1 MTQESEGRI
10 LEATVAQ
17 TTYRNDENG
26 YTVLQVRQGKE
37 YVTVVGVMPELSPG
51 EQVIFTGKCIEH
63 PQYGKQWKMEAVE
76 ILRPTTLLGIERYLA
91 SGLIRGVGAAT
102 ARLIVDHFGEETLDI
117 MGSHPER
124 LSEVPKIGKKRAV
137 QIGESFLE
145 QEQSRQAIVFLQSY
159 GIPVTYAVKI
169 SKLYGERA
177 PQVIRDNP
185 YKLID
190 DIEGIGF
197 KTADQIAL
205 SMGISGDSPNRICSA
220 LKYVLREAAQ
230 SGGHVYLPQEDL
242 LERTAR
248 MLNISKEAVA
258 HELAGLLLTK
268 ELVVE
273 FDREERHAIYLDAF
287 YRAEREVAKRLYEL
301 YLAIPNK
308 KTDVSKEI
316 ASFEKYNNIVLSPLQ
331 KDAAREA
338 MENGVTVI
346 TGGPGTGK
354 TTLINCILS
363 LLSGTKTV
371 LCAPTGRA
379 AKRMTETT
387 GEEAKTI
394 HRLLEYG
401 GDENV
406 FNRNQDNPI
415 EADCVIV
422 DEMSMV
428 DMLLMRSL
436 LRALE
441 PGTRLIMVGDA
452 DQLPSVGAGNI
463 LGDIL
468 KSDVIPT
475 VRLTEIFRQ
484 EGGSRIAHN
493 AHRINRGE
501 LPLLNEKA
509 TDFFFERKA
518 SQQETLQAIVDLTAS
533 RLPKYL
539 HLDAKNLHQEIIK
552 NIQVLSPMKKGE
564 CGVLMI
570 NQVLQE
576 ALNPKSPG
584 KPSLQYGDQTF
595 RLHDKVIQ
603 TKNDYQME
611 WVKETF
617 SGTEEGQGVF
627 NGDIGQIKEV
637 DLDDHTLTI
646 AFDDD
651 REAIYQSQDLE
662 NIDLAYCLS
671 VHKSQGSEFPVV
683 ILPVV
688 SGPQMLLTRNLFYT
702 ALTRARQLVVL
713 CGREEIIA
721 QMVNNNYITSRFTA
735 LALRL
740 NEMAE
745 LYP

>member
-1 MTQESEGRI
+1 MPQENQNRI

-37 YVTVVGVMPELSPG
+37 YVTVVGIMPELSPG
-51 EQVIFTGKCIEH
+51 EQVVFTGKAIEH
-63 PQYGKQWKMEAVE
+63 PQYGKQWKMETVE

-91 SGLIRGVGAAT
+91 SGLIKGVGAAT
-102 ARLIVDHFGEETLDI
+102 ARLIVDHFGEETLNI

-124 LSEVPKIGKKRAV
+124 LSEVQKIGKKRAI

-159 GIPVTYAVKI
+159 GIPATYAVKI

-177 PQVIRDNP
+177 PEVIRDNP
-185 YKLID
+185 YRLID

-242 LERTAR
+242 IERAAR
-248 MLNISKEAVA
+248 MLSVSKEAVA
-258 HELAGLLLTK
+258 HELSGLLLTK
-268 ELVVE
+268 ELVVG
-273 FDREERHAIYLDAF
+273 FDENERHAIYLEPF
-287 YRAEREVAKRLYEL
+287 YRAEREVALRLFEL
-301 YLAIPNK
+301 VAAIPPRERNVK
-308 KTDVSKEI
+308 KEI
-316 ASFEKYNNIVLSPLQ
+316 AAFEKRNDILLSSLQ
-331 KDAAREA
+331 KEAAQKA

-354 TTLINCILS
+354 TTLINCMLS
-363 LLSGTKTV
+363 LLSEGKTV

-401 GDENV
+401 GEENV
-406 FNRNQDNPI
+406 FNRNSDNPI

-441 PGTRLIMVGDA
+441 LGTRLIMVGDA

-468 KSDVIPT
+468 KSGVIPT
-475 VRLTEIFRQ
+475 VKLTEIFRQ
-484 EGGSRIAHN
+484 EGGSRTAHN

-501 LPLLNEKA
+501 MPLLNEKD
-509 TDFFFERKA
+509 TDFFFERKN
-518 SQQETLQAIVDLTAS
+518 SQQETLQAIVDLTAN

-539 HLDAKNLHQEIIK
+539 KLNPKDLRQEIMK

-576 ALNPKSPG
+576 ALNPKTAG

-595 RLHDKVIQ
+595 RLYDKVIQ

-611 WVKETF
+611 WVRETP
-617 SGTEEGQGVF
+617 SGAEEGTGVF
-627 NGDIGQIKEV
+627 NGDIGQIKAV
-637 DLDDHTLTI
+637 DADDHTLTI

-662 NIDLAYCLS
+662 NIELAYCLS

-713 CGREEIIA
+713 CGREDIIA
-721 QMVNNNYITSRFTA
+721 QMVNNNIITARFTT
-735 LALRL
+735 LPLRL
-740 NEMAE
+740 NEMAAV
-745 LYP
+745 YA

>member
-1 MTQESEGRI
+1 MTQTPQQV

-17 TTYRNDENG
+17 TTYRNEDNG

-37 YVTVVGVMPELSPG
+37 YVTVVGTMPELSPG
-51 EQVIFTGKCIEH
+51 EQVVFTGKYIEH

-91 SGLIRGVGAAT
+91 SGLIKGVGAAT
-102 ARLIVDHFGEETLDI
+102 AKLIVDHFGEETLQI
-117 MGSHPER
+117 MSDHPER
-124 LSEVPKIGKKRAV
+124 LSEIPKIGKKRAA
-137 QIGESFLE
+137 QIGASYLE

-169 SKLYGERA
+169 SKLYGENA
-177 PQVIRDNP
+177 PQIIRNNP

-205 SMGISGDSPNRICSA
+205 SLGISGDSPQRIASA
-220 LKYVLREAAQ
+220 IKYVLRDAAQ
-230 SGGHVYLPQEDL
+230 FSGHVFLPQEEL
-242 LERTAR
+242 ISRTAR
-248 MLNISKEAVA
+248 MLSVSEAQVA
-258 HELAGLLLTK
+258 HELSGMLLAK
-268 ELVVE
+268 DLVADF
-273 FDREERHAIYLDAF
+273 FDGDRSGIYLDSF
-287 YRAEREVAKRLYEL
+287 NRAEREVAKRLYEL
-301 YLAIPNK
+301 FYAIPPRK
-308 KTDVSKEI
+308 QDVSKDI
-316 ASFEKYNNIVLSPLQ
+316 LSFEKHTSIMLSPLQ
-331 KDAAREA
+331 KQAAQKV

-354 TTLINCILS
+354 TTLINCMLS
-363 LLSGTKTV
+363 LLSGEKTL

-379 AKRMTETT
+379 AKRMTEAT
-387 GEEAKTI
+387 GAEAKTI

-406 FNRNQDNPI
+406 FNRNQENPI
-415 EADCVIV
+415 EADCIIV

-428 DMLLMRSL
+428 DLMLMRSL
-436 LRALE
+436 LRAIE

-468 KSDVIPT
+468 SSGAIPT

-484 EGGSRIAHN
+484 EDGSRIAHN

-501 LPLLNEKA
+501 MPVLNEKN
-509 TDFFFERKA
+509 TDFFFERR
-518 SQQETLQAIVDLTAS
+518 QTPEETRKTIVELVSA

-539 HLDAKNLHQEIIK
+539 GYKKDYAK

-564 CGVLMI
+564 CGVLML
-570 NQVLQE
+570 NQLLQE
-576 ALNPKSPG
+576 ALNPKGPG
-584 KPSLQYGDQTF
+584 KPFIQYGDQVF
-595 RLHDKVIQ
+595 RLNDKVIQ

-611 WVKETF
+611 WVKEGYG
-617 SGTEEGQGVF
+617 STEEGQGVF
-627 NGDIGQIKEV
+627 NGDIGVIHSV
-637 DLDDHTLTI
+637 DMEEHSLTI
-646 AFDDD
+646 LFDDD

-688 SGPQMLLTRNLFYT
+688 PGPQMLLTRNLFYT

-713 CGREEIIA
+713 CGREDVIM
-721 QMVNNNYITSRFTA
+721 QMVNNNYITKRYTN

-740 NEMAE
+740 NEMAA
-745 LYP
+745 LYS

>member
-1 MTQESEGRI
+1 MTQESQNPI

-37 YVTVVGVMPELSPG
+37 YVTVVGIMPELSPG
-51 EQVIFTGKCIEH
+51 EQVIFTGKAIEH
-63 PQYGKQWKMEAVE
+63 PQYGKQWKMETVE

-91 SGLIRGVGAAT
+91 SGLIKGVGAAT
-102 ARLIVDHFGEETLDI
+102 ARLIVDHFGEDTLNI

-124 LSEVPKIGKKRAV
+124 LSEVQKIGKKRAI

-145 QEQSRQAIVFLQSY
+145 QEQSRQAIIFLQSY
-159 GIPVTYAVKI
+159 GIPATYAVKI

-177 PQVIRDNP
+177 PQIIRDNP

-220 LKYVLREAAQ
+220 LKYVLRDAAQ
-230 SGGHVYLPQEDL
+230 SGGHVYLPQEEL
-242 LERTAR
+242 IERTAR
-248 MLNISKEAVA
+248 MLGVSKEAVA
-258 HELAGLLLTK
+258 HELSGLLLTK
-268 ELVVE
+268 ELVVG
-273 FDREERHAIYLDAF
+273 FDEMERHGIYLEPF
-287 YRAEREVAKRLYEL
+287 YRAEREVALRLFEL
-301 YLAIPNK
+301 FAAIPPRERNV
-308 KTDVSKEI
+308 TKEI
-316 ASFEKYNNIVLSPLQ
+316 ASFEKHNHIQLSPLQ
-331 KDAAREA
+331 KEAAQKA

-363 LLSGTKTV
+363 LLSEGKTV

-379 AKRMTETT
+379 AKRMAETT

-441 PGTRLIMVGDA
+441 LGTRLIMVGDA

-468 KSDVIPT
+468 KSGVIPT
-475 VRLTEIFRQ
+475 VKLTEIFRQ

-501 LPLLNEKA
+501 MPLLNERD
-509 TDFFFERKA
+509 TDFFFERKG
-518 SQQETLQAIVDLTAS
+518 SQQETLQAIVELTVN

-539 HLDAKNLHQEIIK
+539 KLNQKDLQQEIMK
-552 NIQVLSPMKKGE
+552 HIQVLSPMKKGE

-576 ALNPKSPG
+576 ALNPKGPG

-595 RLHDKVIQ
+595 RLYDKVIQ

-611 WVKETF
+611 WVRETP
-617 SGTEEGQGVF
+617 SGAEEGTGVF
-627 NGDIGQIKEV
+627 NGDIGQIKAV
-637 DLDDHTLTI
+637 DAEDHTLTI

-662 NIDLAYCLS
+662 NIELAYCLS

-688 SGPQMLLTRNLFYT
+688 SGPQMLQTRNLFYT

-713 CGREEIIA
+713 CGREDIIA
-721 QMVNNNYITSRFTA
+721 QMVNNNIITARYTT
-735 LALRL
+735 LPLRL
-740 NEMAE
+740 NEMAAV
-745 LYP
+745 YA